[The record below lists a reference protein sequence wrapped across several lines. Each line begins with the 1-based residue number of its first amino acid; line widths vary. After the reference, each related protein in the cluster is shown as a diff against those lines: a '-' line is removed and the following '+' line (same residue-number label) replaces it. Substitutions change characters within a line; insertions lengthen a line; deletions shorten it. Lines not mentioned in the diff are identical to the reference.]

1 MQENISFHFEGCLDY
16 IKAGVEAIIEDEV
29 TSRFEAEQLK
39 SWNLLTRTNRQ
50 YEFIN
55 WRITLIWVGGFIV
68 RYTILMPLRV
78 LVCFIGVSMKFDM
91 TRKE

>member
-1 MQENISFHFEGCLDY
+1 MDY

-55 WRITLIWVGGFIV
+55 WKITLIWVFGFAV

-78 LVCFIGVSMKFDM
+78 LVCFIGVSLYNS
-91 TRKE
+91 